1 MFISTLDHTT
11 LYSTVFILKKILS
24 SKHKQNLLKT
34 SMAADKET
42 LEEKKQEKET
52 IEKEAKAKRSSEEE
66 NEGAEE
72 MDVDKEDEKAKEKVV
87 KKVEDEGVEKE
98 EEAKSDDAISP
109 KTPGSRPTRER
120 KTVERYFESLVYRGS
135 ATKPLS
141 IEKGQG
147 TQLKDIP
154 NVAYMLSKRKL
165 DDNLHTLHSILFGKK
180 SKAHNL
186 KKNIGLF
193 SGYVWVENEEKQRAK
208 IKEKL
213 DKCVKEKLLVFCDIL
228 NIPVSKSA
236 TKKDELSVKLLDFL
250 ESPHSTTDSLLAEK
264 ELRRK
269 KRKSKGKTSKSTGSL
284 DKAAGKSEKKHQ
296 KPKIEEDESDDEPS
310 SNESGDDN
318 DGEEADEVGSDH
330 EESGSEK
337 EEEKNEEQEEEKPKK
352 KKSNG
357 NVSSKKDSGNK
368 VTEKPKAVKKDNS
381 AKSPKSMTKSTK
393 VSSSTA
399 SKRGASGAD
408 SLVTPKKQK
417 VEKNSQKEENES
429 VKENASNKKK
439 STKTPAKVSEKDGKE
454 KSGKKAKAEPKK
466 EEIHAAVVNILK
478 EVDFNSATLSDI
490 IRNLGSHFG
499 VDLMHRKIE
508 VKAIITDVIN
518 NMSDDEEGDD
528 SEAENDE
535 EKNEGDDPKAENDEE
550 KNEGDDSDA

>member
-1 MFISTLDHTT
+1 
-11 LYSTVFILKKILS
+11 
-24 SKHKQNLLKT
+24 
-34 SMAADKET
+34 MAAVKET
-42 LEEKKQEKET
+42 LEEKKHEKES
-52 IEKEAKAKRSSEEE
+52 IEKEEKAKKSSEEE
-66 NEGAEE
+66 KEGAEE
-72 MDVDKEDEKAKEKVV
+72 MDVDKEDEKVKEEVV
-87 KKVEDEGVEKE
+87 KKVEDGGVEKE
-98 EEAKSDDAISP
+98 EEGKRDDAISP

-120 KTVERYFESLVYRGS
+120 KTVERYFESLVARGS

-154 NVAYMLSKRKL
+154 NVAYKLSKRKP
-165 DDNLHTLHSILFGKK
+165 DDNLQLLHSILFGKK
-180 SKAHNL
+180 TKTHNL

-193 SGYVWVENEEKQRAK
+193 SGYVWVENEGKQRVK

-213 DKCVKEKLLVFCDIL
+213 DKCVKEKLLFFCDIL

-236 TKKDELSVKLLDFL
+236 TKKACIINVFGVCSIKKLYVLLIIIVAYFNLQDELSVKLLDFL

-264 ELRRK
+264 EQKSK
-269 KRKSKGKTSKSTGSL
+269 KRKTKGKTSKSTGSL
-284 DKAAGKSEKKHQ
+284 DKAAGKSAKKHQ
-296 KPKIEEDESDDEPS
+296 KPKLEEDETDEEPS
-310 SNESGDDN
+310 STRDESGADN
-318 DGEEADEVGSDH
+318 DDEEANEVGSDH

-368 VTEKPKAVKKDNS
+368 VTGKSKAVKKDNP

-417 VEKNSQKEENES
+417 VEKKSQKEENES

-439 STKTPAKVSEKDGKE
+439 STKTPAKVSEKEGKE
-454 KSGKKAKAEPKK
+454 KSGKKAKAEPSN

-518 NMSDDEEGDD
+518 NMSSDEEGDD
-528 SEAENDE
+528 PEAENDE
-535 EKNEGDDPKAENDEE
+535 ENNEGDDPKAENDEE
-550 KNEGDDSDA
+550 KNEGDDSDT

>member
-1 MFISTLDHTT
+1 
-11 LYSTVFILKKILS
+11 
-24 SKHKQNLLKT
+24 
-34 SMAADKET
+34 MAAVKET
-42 LEEKKQEKET
+42 LEEKKHEKES
-52 IEKEAKAKRSSEEE
+52 IEKEEKAKKSSEEE
-66 NEGAEE
+66 KESAEE
-72 MDVDKEDEKAKEKVV
+72 MDVDKEDEKVKEEVV
-87 KKVEDEGVEKE
+87 KKVEDGGVEKE
-98 EEAKSDDAISP
+98 EEGKSDDAISP

-120 KTVERYFESLVYRGS
+120 KTVERYFESLIARGS

-154 NVAYMLSKRKL
+154 NVAYKLSKRKP
-165 DDNLHTLHSILFGKK
+165 DDNLQILHSILFGKK
-180 SKAHNL
+180 TKAHNL

-193 SGYVWVENEEKQRAK
+193 SGYVWVENEERQRVK

-213 DKCVKEKLLVFCDIL
+213 DKCVKEKLLFFCDIL

-264 ELRRK
+264 EQKSK

-284 DKAAGKSEKKHQ
+284 DKPAGKSAKKHQ
-296 KPKIEEDESDDEPS
+296 KPKLEEDETDEEPS
-310 SNESGDDN
+310 STRDESGADN
-318 DGEEADEVGSDH
+318 DDEEANEVGSDH

-337 EEEKNEEQEEEKPKK
+337 EEEKNEEQEAEEEKPKK

-368 VTEKPKAVKKDNS
+368 VTEKPKAVKKDNP

-417 VEKNSQKEENES
+417 VEKKSQKEDNES

-439 STKTPAKVSEKDGKE
+439 STKTPAKVSEKEGKGI
-454 KSGKKAKAEPKK
+454 SGMKAKAEPSN

-528 SEAENDE
+528 PEAENDE
-535 EKNEGDDPKAENDEE
+535 ENNEGDDPKAENDEE

>member
-1 MFISTLDHTT
+1 
-11 LYSTVFILKKILS
+11 
-24 SKHKQNLLKT
+24 
-34 SMAADKET
+34 MASVKET
-42 LEEKKQEKET
+42 LEEKKHEKES
-52 IEKEAKAKRSSEEE
+52 IEKEEKAKKSSEEE
-66 NEGAEE
+66 KEGAEE
-72 MDVDKEDEKAKEKVV
+72 MDVDKEDEKVKEEVV
-87 KKVEDEGVEKE
+87 KKVEDGGVEKE
-98 EEAKSDDAISP
+98 EEGKSDDAVSP

-120 KTVERYFESLVYRGS
+120 KTVERYFESLVARGS

-141 IEKGQG
+141 IGKGQG

-154 NVAYMLSKRKL
+154 NVAYKLSKRKP
-165 DDNLHTLHSILFGKK
+165 DDNLQMLHSILFGKK
-180 SKAHNL
+180 TKAHNL

-193 SGYVWVENEEKQRAK
+193 SGYVWVENEERQRVK

-213 DKCVKEKLLVFCDIL
+213 DKCVKEKLLFFCDIL

-236 TKKDELSVKLLDFL
+236 TKKACIINVFVVCSIKKIYVLLIIIVAYFNLQDELSVKLLDFL

-264 ELRRK
+264 EQKSK
-269 KRKSKGKTSKSTGSL
+269 KRKTKGKTSKSTGSL
-284 DKAAGKSEKKHQ
+284 DKAAGKSAKQKHQ
-296 KPKIEEDESDDEPS
+296 KPKLEEDETDEEPS
-310 SNESGDDN
+310 STRDESGADN
-318 DGEEADEVGSDH
+318 DDEEANEVGSDH

-337 EEEKNEEQEEEKPKK
+337 EEEKNEEQEEEAEEEKPKK

-368 VTEKPKAVKKDNS
+368 VTEKPKVVKKDNP

-417 VEKNSQKEENES
+417 IEKKSQKEENES

-439 STKTPAKVSEKDGKE
+439 STKTPAKVSEKEGKE
-454 KSGKKAKAEPKK
+454 KSGKKAKAEPSN

-528 SEAENDE
+528 PETENDE
-535 EKNEGDDPKAENDEE
+535 EKNEGDDPKAENDE
-550 KNEGDDSDA
+550 GDDSDT

>member
-1 MFISTLDHTT
+1 
-11 LYSTVFILKKILS
+11 
-24 SKHKQNLLKT
+24 
-34 SMAADKET
+34 MAAVKET
-42 LEEKKQEKET
+42 LEEKKHEKES
-52 IEKEAKAKRSSEEE
+52 IEKEEKAKKSSEEE
-66 NEGAEE
+66 KESAEE
-72 MDVDKEDEKAKEKVV
+72 MDVDKEDEKVKEEVV
-87 KKVEDEGVEKE
+87 KKVEDGGVEKE
-98 EEAKSDDAISP
+98 EEGKSDDAISP

-120 KTVERYFESLVYRGS
+120 KTVERYFESLIARGS

-154 NVAYMLSKRKL
+154 NVAYKLSKRKP
-165 DDNLHTLHSILFGKK
+165 DDNLQILHSILFGKK
-180 SKAHNL
+180 TKAHNL

-193 SGYVWVENEEKQRAK
+193 SGYVWVENEQERQRVK

-213 DKCVKEKLLVFCDIL
+213 DKCVKEKLLFFCDIL

-264 ELRRK
+264 EQSK

-284 DKAAGKSEKKHQ
+284 DKPAGKSAKKHQ
-296 KPKIEEDESDDEPS
+296 KPKLEEDETDEEPS
-310 SNESGDDN
+310 STRDESGADN
-318 DGEEADEVGSDH
+318 DDEEANEVGSDH

-337 EEEKNEEQEEEKPKK
+337 EEEKNEEQEAEEEKPKK

-368 VTEKPKAVKKDNS
+368 VTEKPKAVKKDNP

-417 VEKNSQKEENES
+417 VEKKSQKEDNES

-439 STKTPAKVSEKDGKE
+439 STKTPAKVSEKEGKGI
-454 KSGKKAKAEPKK
+454 SGMKAKAEPSN

-528 SEAENDE
+528 PEAENDE
-535 EKNEGDDPKAENDEE
+535 ENNEGDDPKAENDEE

>member
-1 MFISTLDHTT
+1 
-11 LYSTVFILKKILS
+11 
-24 SKHKQNLLKT
+24 
-34 SMAADKET
+34 MAAVKET
-42 LEEKKQEKET
+42 LEEKKHEKES
-52 IEKEAKAKRSSEEE
+52 IEKEEKAKKSSEEE
-66 NEGAEE
+66 KEGAEE
-72 MDVDKEDEKAKEKVV
+72 MDVDKEDEKVKEEVV
-87 KKVEDEGVEKE
+87 KKVEDGGVEKE
-98 EEAKSDDAISP
+98 EEGKSDDAISP

-120 KTVERYFESLVYRGS
+120 KTVERYFESLVARGS

-154 NVAYMLSKRKL
+154 NVAYKLSKRKP
-165 DDNLHTLHSILFGKK
+165 DDNLQILHSILFGKK
-180 SKAHNL
+180 TKAHNL

-193 SGYVWVENEEKQRAK
+193 SGYVWVENEERQRVK

-213 DKCVKEKLLVFCDIL
+213 DKCVKEKLLFFCDIL

-264 ELRRK
+264 EQKSK

-284 DKAAGKSEKKHQ
+284 DKPAGKSAKKHQ
-296 KPKIEEDESDDEPS
+296 KPKLEEDETDEEPS
-310 SNESGDDN
+310 STRDESGADN
-318 DGEEADEVGSDH
+318 DDEEANEVGSDH

-337 EEEKNEEQEEEKPKK
+337 EEEKNEEQEAEEEKPKK

-357 NVSSKKDSGNK
+357 SVSSKKDSGNK
-368 VTEKPKAVKKDNS
+368 VTEKPKAVKKDNP

-417 VEKNSQKEENES
+417 VEKKSQKEDNES

-439 STKTPAKVSEKDGKE
+439 STKTPAKVSEKEGKGI
-454 KSGKKAKAEPKK
+454 SGKKAKAEPSN

-528 SEAENDE
+528 PEAENDE
-535 EKNEGDDPKAENDEE
+535 ENNEEDDPKAENDEE